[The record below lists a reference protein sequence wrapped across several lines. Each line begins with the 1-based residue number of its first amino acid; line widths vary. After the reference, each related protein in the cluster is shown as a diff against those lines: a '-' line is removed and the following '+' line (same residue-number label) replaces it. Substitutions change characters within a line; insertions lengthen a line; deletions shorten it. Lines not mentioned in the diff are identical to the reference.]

1 MKKLYSALM
10 TAFNEDG
17 SMNDD
22 GIRAMVRYNI
32 DVNHIDGLYVGG
44 STGEAFMMNA
54 DERKHLMKIVF
65 DEAAGQCDLIAQVGS
80 INLREAKD
88 LANYAVNEVGYKTI
102 SAVTPFYYPFT
113 FDQIKYYY
121 DAILDG
127 LDTQLLIYSLPAL
140 TGVSLSAEQFGKLF
154 ENPKIIGIKFTNADF
169 LLLER
174 VRKAFPDKLI
184 YFGSDE
190 MLLSALV
197 LGVDGAIGSTFNLN
211 AKRVY
216 DEFKAFESG
225 DTETALKLQH
235 TTNDYIMDVIDND
248 LYPTIKLLFHE
259 AGVDAGQCR
268 RPMNAPTPEME
279 AGAKKIYDKYIKDLN
294 SK

>member
-17 SMNDD
+17 TMNDD

-54 DERKHLMKIVF
+54 EERKHLMKVAF
-65 DEAAGQCDLIAQVGS
+65 EEAAGKVDMIAMVGS
-80 INLREAKD
+80 INLQEAKD
-88 LANYAVNEVGYKTI
+88 LADYAVNVVGYKTI

-140 TGVSLSAEQFGKLF
+140 TGVSLTAEQFGRLF
-154 ENPKIIGIKFTNADF
+154 DNPKIIGIKFTNADF

-174 VRKAFPDKLI
+174 VRKAFPDKVI

-190 MLLSALV
+190 QMLSALV

-211 AKRVY
+211 AKRAF
-216 DEFKAFESG
+216 DEIAAFEAG
-225 DTETALKLQH
+225 DMSKALELQH
-235 TTNDYIMDVIDND
+235 TSNDYIMDVIDND

-259 AGVDAGQCR
+259 AGVDAGICR
-268 RPMNAPTPEME
+268 RPMNPPTAEMK
-279 AGAKKIYDKYIKDLN
+279 AGAAKIYTKYFK
-294 SK
+294 

>member
-1 MKKLYSALM
+1 MAKKLYSALM

-17 SMNDD
+17 TMNDA
-22 GIRAMVRYNI
+22 GTRAMVRYNI
-32 DVNHIDGLYVGG
+32 DVNHIDGLYIGG
-44 STGEAFMMNA
+44 STGEAFMMSVA
-54 DERKHLMKIVF
+54 ERKHLFKIAF
-65 DEAAGQCDLIAQVGS
+65 EEAGDGCDLIAQVGA
-80 INLREAKD
+80 INLTEAKE
-88 LANYAVNEVGYKTI
+88 LADYAVNTVGYKTI

-113 FDQIKYYY
+113 FDQIKDYY
-121 DAILDG
+121 DSILDG

-154 ENPKIIGIKFTNADF
+154 KNPKIIGIKFTNADF

-211 AKRVY
+211 AKRTY
-216 DEFKAFESG
+216 DEIAAFEAG
-225 DTETALKLQH
+225 DNAKALELQH
-235 TTNDYIMDVIDND
+235 ISNDYIMDVIDND

-259 AGVDAGQCR
+259 AGVDAGICKK
-268 RPMNAPTPEME
+268 PMNAPTPEMK
-279 AGAKKIYDKYIKDLN
+279 AGAAKIYAKYFN
-294 SK
+294 

>member
-1 MKKLYSALM
+1 MIMKKLYSALM

-17 SMNDD
+17 SMNDA
-22 GIRAMVRYNI
+22 GTRAMVRYNI
-32 DVNHIDGLYVGG
+32 DVNHIDGLYIGG
-44 STGEAFMMNA
+44 STGEAFMMNTE
-54 DERKHLMKIVF
+54 ERKHLFKIAF

-80 INLREAKD
+80 INLNEAKE
-88 LANYAVNEVGYKTI
+88 LADYAVNTIGYKTI
-102 SAVTPFYYPFT
+102 SAVTPFYYPFN

-121 DAILDG
+121 DAILEG

-140 TGVSLSAEQFGKLF
+140 TGVSLTAEQFGKLF

-211 AKRVY
+211 AKRVF
-216 DEFKAFESG
+216 DEIKAFEAG
-225 DTETALKLQH
+225 DNAKALELQH

-268 RPMNAPTPEME
+268 KPMNAPTPEMK
-279 AGAKKIYDKYIKDLN
+279 AGAAKIYAKYFK
-294 SK
+294 

>member
-1 MKKLYSALM
+1 M

-17 SMNDD
+17 SFDD
-22 GIRAMVRYNI
+22 AGVRAMVRYNI

-44 STGEAFMMNA
+44 STGEAFMMNTE
-54 DERKHLMKIVF
+54 ERKHLFKIAF
-65 DEAAGQCDLIAQVGS
+65 DEAAGQCDMIAQVGS
-80 INLREAKD
+80 INLNEAKE
-88 LANYAVNEVGYKTI
+88 LADYAVNTVGYQTI

-113 FDQIKYYY
+113 FDQIKAYY
-121 DAILDG
+121 DAILEG

-140 TGVSLSAEQFGKLF
+140 TGVSLTEEQFGQLF

-190 MLLSALV
+190 MMLSALA

-211 AKRVY
+211 AKRAFA
-216 DEFKAFESG
+216 EIAAFEAG
-225 DTETALKLQH
+225 DSAKALALQH
-235 TTNDYIMDVIDND
+235 VSNDYIMDTIAND

-259 AGVDAGQCR
+259 AGVDAGICR
-268 RPMNAPTPEME
+268 KPMHAPTPEMK
-279 AGAKKIYDKYIKDLN
+279 AGAAKIYAKYFK
-294 SK
+294 